1 MTCEP
6 NRYLTV
12 TTTRFPQLS
21 HWGAFTAVI
30 ENEKLVACEPFP
42 HDRAPSA
49 ILQSMPEMVH
59 SELRIRQPAVRR
71 EWLRERER
79 SNRSQRG
86 HDEFVEVG
94 WDTALDLVADEL
106 ARVRATHGAAS
117 IFGGSYGWSSAGRLH
132 HARTLTH
139 RFLFASGGCTTQAG
153 NYSWGAAQFLLP
165 HVIGSY
171 KPVTG
176 RVTDWLSILEHT
188 QLFIAFGG
196 IPLRNAQITSGGAG
210 VHSTHEWIERAK
222 GSAVEFVVVSP
233 TRGDIPDGLKARW
246 VPIRPNTDT
255 ALMLGMAHT
264 LLARGLHDARFVSRY
279 CEGFDAF
286 AAYLLGHDD
295 GQPKDAA
302 WAESICAVP
311 ARTIV
316 ELATSAATLRTLMN
330 CTWSLQRA
338 HHGEQPY
345 WACIALAAMLGQIG
359 LPGGGFAFGHGS
371 INGAG
376 TPRPEVAA
384 PEMSAGANPARSAIP
399 VARLS
404 DMLLHP
410 GEPYDFNGREGTYP
424 DIRMVYWAG
433 GNPFHHHQDLNRLV
447 RAWQVPE
454 TIVVH
459 ESWWTPT
466 ARRAD
471 IVLPATTTLER
482 NDIGGSSRDRYV
494 LAMRQALPPQF
505 GSRNDFDIYRDLAQR
520 AGCEPAFTEG
530 RDESAWIRHIYNSMA
545 ARWADA
551 GFEAPPFEQF
561 WEQGYTRLPE
571 PQSPFVLLSDFR
583 ADPRANPLKTPSG
596 KIELYS
602 QRIGEFGYQDCP
614 PHPCWIP
621 PAEWLGDAAAR
632 HWPLHLVTSQP
643 PDKLHSQLDAGPH
656 SRAAKIKG
664 RQAVRIHPLD
674 AEERGIEEN
683 DIVRVFNERGAC
695 LAGACLD
702 DGLMRGV
709 VVMAT
714 GAWFDASD
722 GSLERHGNPNV
733 LTMDRGTS
741 RLAQAPS
748 ALSALVEITRW
759 SCGEPPEVRA
769 FELPVVHPMGSD

>member
-1 MTCEP
+1 M
-6 NRYLTV
+6 
-12 TTTRFPQLS
+12 TTTRFPTLS
-21 HWGAFTAVI
+21 HWGAYTAVV
-30 ENEKLVACEPFP
+30 ENGKLVECEPFP
-42 HDRAPSA
+42 YDSAPSP
-49 ILQSMPEMVH
+49 ILRSMPGMVH
-59 SELRIRQPAVRR
+59 SELRIQRPAVRR
-71 EWLRERER
+71 GWLRDREGADR
-79 SNRSQRG
+79 SRHG
-86 HDEFVEVG
+86 TDDFVEVD
-94 WDTALDLVADEL
+94 WDTALDLVAGEL
-106 ARVRATHGAAS
+106 ARVRATYGPAS

-165 HVIGSY
+165 HVIGTY

-176 RVTDWLSILEHT
+176 RVTDWRSILDHS

-196 IPLRNAQITSGGAG
+196 IPLRNTQITSGGAG
-210 VHSTHEWIERAK
+210 LHSTHQWIERAK
-222 GSAVEFVVVSP
+222 NSRVRFVVVSP
-233 TRGDIPDGLKARW
+233 SRADIPDGLKARW

-264 LLARGLHDARFVSRY
+264 LLSRGLHDAQFVSRY

-286 AAYLLGHDD
+286 AAYLLGRED
-295 GQPKDAA
+295 GQAKDAQ

-311 ARTIV
+311 AQTIV
-316 ELATSAATLRTLMN
+316 ELATEAASHRALMN

-384 PEMSAGANPARSAIP
+384 PEMSAGTNPAHSSIP
-399 VARLS
+399 VARIS
-404 DMLLHP
+404 DMLLNP
-410 GEPYDFNGREGTYP
+410 GNRYDFNGREGIYP

-433 GNPFHHHQDLNRLV
+433 GNPFHHHQDLNRLA

-459 ESWWTPT
+459 DSWWTPT

-494 LAMRQALPPQF
+494 LAMHQALPPQF
-505 GSRNDFDIYRDLAQR
+505 SSRNDFDIYRDLALR
-520 AGCEPAFTEG
+520 AGCEPAFSGG
-530 RDESAWIRHIYNSMA
+530 RDEFAWIRHIYDSMA
-545 ARWADA
+545 ARWVDA
-551 GFEAPPFEQF
+551 GFDAPPFEQF
-561 WEQGYTRLPE
+561 WEQGYTELPE
-571 PQSPFVLLSDFR
+571 PSAPFVLFSDFR
-583 ADPRANPLKTPSG
+583 ADPQANPLKTPSG

-602 QRIGEFGYQDCP
+602 HRVGGFGYEDCP
-614 PHPCWIP
+614 PHPSWLP
-621 PAEWLGDAAAR
+621 PAEWLGGAAAR
-632 HWPLHLVTSQP
+632 HWPLHLITSQP
-643 PDKLHSQLDAGPH
+643 PDKLHSQLDAGSH
-656 SRAAKIKG
+656 SMAMKVRG
-664 RQAVRIHPLD
+664 RQAVHMHPLD
-674 AEERGIEEN
+674 AAERGIMDN

-702 DGLMRGV
+702 DALMRGV

-722 GSLERHGNPNV
+722 SLLERHGNPNV

-741 RLAQAPS
+741 SLAQASS
-748 ALSALVEITRW
+748 ALSALVEIAPW
-759 SCGEPPEVRA
+759 SEGEPPEVQA
-769 FELPVVHPMGSD
+769 FELPVLCPLAK